1 VWAIFII
8 GPSEA
13 RVRKQRWRASKM
25 GWSIFGQSCY
35 EYSTKTTTF

>member
-1 VWAIFII
+1 LVWAIFII

-25 GWSIFGQSCY
+25 G
-35 EYSTKTTTF
+35 